1 MLTFHCHHHCGH
13 PFLSSQKVHKAIN
26 LIYSS
31 KLFLLISC
39 VLSGLIST
47 GMKLVVLK
55 EVITGKINLA
65 LSSSSFSLLGYV
77 LTEVCSS
84 PSKANDNYKSKLVT
98 TLSR

>member
-31 KLFLLISC
+31 KLFFLISC

-47 GMKLVVLK
+47 GKKLVVLK
-55 EVITGKINLA
+55 EVITGKINLS
-65 LSSSSFSLLGYV
+65 LSSSSSLLGYV

>member
-55 EVITGKINLA
+55 EVITGKMNLS
-65 LSSSSFSLLGYV
+65 LSSSSSSLLGYV

>member
-1 MLTFHCHHHCGH
+1 M
-13 PFLSSQKVHKAIN
+13 HKAIN

-31 KLFLLISC
+31 KLFFLISC

-47 GMKLVVLK
+47 GKKLVVLK
-55 EVITGKINLA
+55 EVITGKINLS
-65 LSSSSFSLLGYV
+65 LSSSSSSSLSGHV

>member
-55 EVITGKINLA
+55 EVITGKINLS
-65 LSSSSFSLLGYV
+65 LSYSSSSLLGYV

>member
-13 PFLSSQKVHKAIN
+13 PFLFSQKVHKAIN

-55 EVITGKINLA
+55 EVITGKINLS
-65 LSSSSFSLLGYV
+65 LSSSSSSLLGYV

>member
-1 MLTFHCHHHCGH
+1 MVIHSY
-13 PFLSSQKVHKAIN
+13 PKVHKAIN

-55 EVITGKINLA
+55 EVITGKINLS
-65 LSSSSFSLLGYV
+65 LSSSSSSLSGHV

>member
-1 MLTFHCHHHCGH
+1 MVIHSY
-13 PFLSSQKVHKAIN
+13 PKVHKAIN

-55 EVITGKINLA
+55 EVITGKINLS
-65 LSSSSFSLLGYV
+65 LSSSSSLLGYV

>member
-1 MLTFHCHHHCGH
+1 MLTFHHHCGH

-55 EVITGKINLA
+55 EVITGKINLS
-65 LSSSSFSLLGYV
+65 LSSSSSSLSGYV

>member
-1 MLTFHCHHHCGH
+1 MLTFHHHCGH

-31 KLFLLISC
+31 KLFFLISC
-39 VLSGLIST
+39 VLSRLIST
-47 GMKLVVLK
+47 GKKLVVLK
-55 EVITGKINLA
+55 EVITGKINLS
-65 LSSSSFSLLGYV
+65 LSSSSSSLLGYV

>member
-1 MLTFHCHHHCGH
+1 MLTFHHHCGH

-31 KLFLLISC
+31 KLFFLISC

-47 GMKLVVLK
+47 GKKLVVLK
-55 EVITGKINLA
+55 EVITGKINLS
-65 LSSSSFSLLGYV
+65 LSSSSSLLGYV

>member
-13 PFLSSQKVHKAIN
+13 PFLSSQKVYKAIN

-55 EVITGKINLA
+55 EVITGKINLS
-65 LSSSSFSLLGYV
+65 LSSSSSSLLGYV

>member
-1 MLTFHCHHHCGH
+1 MLTFHHHCGH

-55 EVITGKINLA
+55 EVITGKINLS
-65 LSSSSFSLLGYV
+65 LSSSSSLLGYV

>member
-1 MLTFHCHHHCGH
+1 MLTFHHHCGH

-31 KLFLLISC
+31 KLFFLISC

-55 EVITGKINLA
+55 EVITGKINLS
-65 LSSSSFSLLGYV
+65 LSSSSSSLLGYV

>member
-47 GMKLVVLK
+47 GMKRVVLK
-55 EVITGKINLA
+55 EVITGKINLS
-65 LSSSSFSLLGYV
+65 LSSSSSSLLGYV

>member
-39 VLSGLIST
+39 VLSGLISN

-55 EVITGKINLA
+55 EVITGKINLS
-65 LSSSSFSLLGYV
+65 LSSSSSSLLGYV

>member
-1 MLTFHCHHHCGH
+1 MLTFHHHCGH

-55 EVITGKINLA
+55 EVITGKTNLS
-65 LSSSSFSLLGYV
+65 LSYSSSSLLGYV

>member
-1 MLTFHCHHHCGH
+1 MLTFHHHCGH

-31 KLFLLISC
+31 KLFFLISC

-47 GMKLVVLK
+47 AKKLVVLK
-55 EVITGKINLA
+55 EVITGKINLS
-65 LSSSSFSLLGYV
+65 LSSSSSSLLGYV

>member
-26 LIYSS
+26 LIYFS

-55 EVITGKINLA
+55 EVITGKINLS
-65 LSSSSFSLLGYV
+65 LSSSSSSLLGYV

>member
-26 LIYSS
+26 LICSS

-47 GMKLVVLK
+47 GVKLVVLK
-55 EVITGKINLA
+55 EVITGKTNLS
-65 LSSSSFSLLGYV
+65 LSYSSSSLLGYV

>member
-1 MLTFHCHHHCGH
+1 MLTFHHHCGH

-55 EVITGKINLA
+55 EVITGKINLS
-65 LSSSSFSLLGYV
+65 LSSSSSSLLGYV

>member
-1 MLTFHCHHHCGH
+1 MCLVQSQAALDTFIH
-13 PFLSSQKVHKAIN
+13 SSQKVHKAIN

-55 EVITGKINLA
+55 EVITGNKFVFVFFFF
-65 LSSSSFSLLGYV
+65 FSLRSCV
-77 LTEVCSS
+77 
-84 PSKANDNYKSKLVT
+84 D
-98 TLSR
+98 

>member
-1 MLTFHCHHHCGH
+1 MVIHSY
-13 PFLSSQKVHKAIN
+13 PKVHKAIN

-55 EVITGKINLA
+55 EVITGKINLS
-65 LSSSSFSLLGYV
+65 LSSSSSSLSGYV

>member
-1 MLTFHCHHHCGH
+1 M
-13 PFLSSQKVHKAIN
+13 HKAIN

-31 KLFLLISC
+31 KLFFLISC

-47 GMKLVVLK
+47 GKKLVVLK
-55 EVITGKINLA
+55 EVITGKINLS
-65 LSSSSFSLLGYV
+65 LSSSSLLGYV

>member
-55 EVITGKINLA
+55 EVITGKINLS
-65 LSSSSFSLLGYV
+65 LSSSSSSLLGYV

>member
-1 MLTFHCHHHCGH
+1 MCLVQSQATLDTFIH
-13 PFLSSQKVHKAIN
+13 SSQKVHKAIN

-55 EVITGKINLA
+55 EVITGKINLS
-65 LSSSSFSLLGYV
+65 LSSSSSSLSGHV

>member
-1 MLTFHCHHHCGH
+1 M
-13 PFLSSQKVHKAIN
+13 HKAIN

-55 EVITGKINLA
+55 EVITGKINLS
-65 LSSSSFSLLGYV
+65 LSSSSSLLGYV

>member
-1 MLTFHCHHHCGH
+1 MLTFHHHHHCGH

-55 EVITGKINLA
+55 EVITGKINLS
-65 LSSSSFSLLGYV
+65 LSSSSSSLSGHV

>member
-1 MLTFHCHHHCGH
+1 MCLVQSQAALDTFIH
-13 PFLSSQKVHKAIN
+13 SSQKVHKAIN

-55 EVITGKINLA
+55 EVITGKINLS
-65 LSSSSFSLLGYV
+65 LSSSSSLLGYV

>member
-1 MLTFHCHHHCGH
+1 MVIRSY
-13 PFLSSQKVHKAIN
+13 PKVHKAIN

-55 EVITGKINLA
+55 EVITGKINLS
-65 LSSSSFSLLGYV
+65 LSSSSSSSLLGYV

>member
-55 EVITGKINLA
+55 EVITGKINLS
-65 LSSSSFSLLGYV
+65 LSSSSSPLSGHV

-98 TLSR
+98 TFSR

>member
-1 MLTFHCHHHCGH
+1 MLTFHCHHLCGH

-55 EVITGKINLA
+55 EVITGKINLS
-65 LSSSSFSLLGYV
+65 LFSSSSSLSGHV

>member
-55 EVITGKINLA
+55 EVITGKTNLS
-65 LSSSSFSLLGYV
+65 LSYSSSSLLGYV

>member
-55 EVITGKINLA
+55 EVITGKINLS
-65 LSSSSFSLLGYV
+65 LFSSSSSLSGHV